1 MEGVGSAN
9 PPVSHPGLTMGLP
22 LPPLTTTHVPDTLDN
37 TNLGRHYLQRL
48 SHYDLVVDGRV
59 YRVRIYADDHV
70 LTDVSRV
77 FELDAVDDLDPA
89 TQPGR

>member
-1 MEGVGSAN
+1 MEGVGSSN
-9 PPVSHPGLTMGLP
+9 PPVSYLGLP
-22 LPPLTTTHVPDTLDN
+22 MGHVPDTLDN

-77 FELDAVDDLDPA
+77 FELHAVDDLDPA